1 MGAVGGIVAVV
12 FGIFWTVMAFSMTR
26 DSPFPLVGVL
36 FPLLGV
42 VFVVMGI
49 INVFYNAHNAHNA
62 TGENRF
68 SEFDIT
74 SPSEES
80 DPLDDFVKGNS
91 TGNAT
96 DGEISERLAKVE
108 KLREQKLISEEE
120 YFEQRDR
127 ILSEI

>member
-36 FPLLGV
+36 FPLFGV

-49 INVFYNAHNAHNA
+49 INVFYNAHNA

-80 DPLDDFVKGNS
+80 DPLDDFVKGNR
-91 TGNAT
+91 AT
-96 DGEISERLAKVE
+96 DEIDGGISERLVKVE